1 MDDLSSIND
10 YSDLDAWVDEQMYK
24 YTKVRKNTKSLK
36 SIICP
41 KGVIHDSLIDDKEFH
56 DLAEKIE
63 ETIRNCQIVLRK
75 IDIYDSMIESD
86 EENFKT
92 TKKHCEEINK
102 LNRVYVKKWNK
113 IAPVIRKAIQTIK
126 KTEEEN

>member
-10 YSDLDAWVDEQMYK
+10 YLGLDAWVDEQVYK
-24 YTKVRKNTKSLK
+24 YIKVRKNTKLLQET
-36 SIICP
+36 ICP
-41 KGVIHDSLIDDKEFH
+41 KNILHPSLMDNEEFH

-75 IDIYDSMIESD
+75 IDIYDAMIDSGVDSFD
-86 EENFKT
+86 E

-102 LNRVYVKKWNK
+102 LNKIYAKKWNK
-113 IAPVIRKAIQTIK
+113 ITPIIRQAIKAIK
-126 KTEEEN
+126 NKEE